1 MFNERYFALPLLS
14 IQQKVTL
21 SPMRCDHG
29 QQTDLVRQ
37 SRDKISIFYVPITSE
52 LCNNFSIFF
61 LQHIVSSPSFTLHTR
76 KHGIGD
82 FSYWHH
88 LFRWRHSF
96 KPPIKLS
103 AVECFPWRPEL
114 RTCCGECH
122 CSDTGRKRSK
132 DCCCECVPWQQ
143 WVGGCDEKF
152 VIFSEFWNDQQRFFL
167 GRRFEVSLKRYRKD
181 EWSYPILFGLLKRI
195 YQEKTWD
202 AQHVS
207 LWCSPV
213 LSSQE
218 VCFKLVP

>member
-1 MFNERYFALPLLS
+1 MKAFALPLLS

-21 SPMRCDHG
+21 SPMRRDHG
-29 QQTDLVRQ
+29 PQTDLVRQ
-37 SRDKISIFYVPITSE
+37 SHDKIRIFYVPITSE
-52 LCNNFSIFF
+52 LCFNLFQHFHIFPATNRF
-61 LQHIVSSPSFTLHTR
+61 LTFLHTR

-103 AVECFPWRPEL
+103 ADECFPQRPEL
-114 RTCCGECH
+114 RTCCGERH

-132 DCCCECVPWQQ
+132 DCCCERVPWQQ

-152 VIFSEFWNDQQRFFL
+152 VIFSEFWNNQQRFSFW

-181 EWSYPILFGLLKRI
+181 EWSYPILLGCWSALFKKKHETHSTFHFDALQHFLAKRF
-195 YQEKTWD
+195 
-202 AQHVS
+202 
-207 LWCSPV
+207 V
-213 LSSQE
+213 LN
-218 VCFKLVP
+218 